1 MNGKPGPE
9 KFNIIV
15 SLYIPYRLDNDRVL
29 DRVVMAEGSRK
40 VRASYTLQFKM
51 GVVEWVESTGAS
63 LRAAAR
69 KFSVDRKMIRS
80 WIGSKERMKSALLAR
95 GPGMRK
101 LHEGRSPISEEL
113 DKLVSGQYIS
123 ELNDGKTLSNKEI
136 KECALKFAGLLG
148 LSEFK
153 ATSSWV
159 TRWRG
164 RCGIEP
170 ERDGF
175 GIKLEN
181 ETVATLLHIA
191 STLLSQVRPSEVVNL
206 SCRQMNQSVPSIV
219 SPDLPLENVYIDY
232 STPEHN
238 YCKPST
244 AMSNDN
250 DDTVMSKQLS
260 LDTLMDCHI
269 MTGAGDSPMYD
280 LTHESFTEPTLECEV
295 AEMDLPYSA
304 EIEILQDIFTKVKGG
319 SDLNARSTSPPF
331 FPHLTFDLDD
341 PQSHGGLLASR
352 MLQPVFPD
360 EPEIVYLDMQLGM
373 LHSIH

>member
-1 MNGKPGPE
+1 MNHYNNAYPPGPTD
-9 KFNIIV
+9 I
-15 SLYIPYRLDNDRVL
+15 DN

-80 WIGSKERMKSALLAR
+80 WIGSKEQMKSALLAR

-153 ATSSWV
+153 ATPSWV

-170 ERDGF
+170 GRDGF

-280 LTHESFTEPTLECEV
+280 LSHESFTEPTLECEV

>member
-1 MNGKPGPE
+1 
-9 KFNIIV
+9 
-15 SLYIPYRLDNDRVL
+15 
-29 DRVVMAEGSRK
+29 MAEVNRK

-63 LRAAAR
+63 LRAAAK
-69 KFSVDRKMIRS
+69 KFSVDRKMIRN
-80 WIGSKERMKSALLAR
+80 WIGNKERMKSALLAR

-101 LHEGRSPISEEL
+101 LHEGRSPVSEEL
-113 DKLVSGQYIS
+113 DKLVLEHYVS

-136 KECALKFAGLLG
+136 KASALKFAGLLR
-148 LSEFK
+148 LNQFK

-170 ERDGF
+170 GRDSF
-175 GIKLEN
+175 GIELEN

-191 STLLSQVRPSEVVNL
+191 STLLSQVRPCEAVNL
-206 SCRQMNQSVPSIV
+206 SCRQMNQSVASKM
-219 SPDLPLENVYIDY
+219 SPDLPLENAYIDY
-232 STPEHN
+232 TTPEHN
-238 YCKPST
+238 YCNPST
-244 AMSNDN
+244 SDVNIEC
-250 DDTVMSKQLS
+250 SKQLS
-260 LDTLMDCHI
+260 LDTLI
-269 MTGAGDSPMYD
+269 DSCINNSEDTVIYD
-280 LTHESFTEPTLECEV
+280 TPHESFTEPILECEV
-295 AEMDLPYSA
+295 AEMDLPYCA
-304 EIEILQDIFTKVKGG
+304 EIEIIQDIFTKVKGG

-331 FPHLTFDLDD
+331 FPPLTFDLDD